1 MPVAMEKEK
10 HHIVS
15 YKTYLYILIALITM
29 TFMSIG
35 ITQINL
41 GEYSVLGAMIFAT
54 LKSALVLT
62 WFMHLKFD
70 QPFLRFMVGFVVMVF
85 LAVIF
90 ITFLDYYYR

>member
-1 MPVAMEKEK
+1 MEKEK

-15 YKTYLYILIALITM
+15 YKVYFYILAALIVL

-35 ITQINL
+35 IIKINL
-41 GEYSVLGAMIFAT
+41 GAYSVLGAMIFAFV
-54 LKSALVLT
+54 KSGLVLT

-70 QPFLRFMVGFVVMVF
+70 KPFLKIMVGAVFVLFFMVT
-85 LAVIF
+85 F

>member
-1 MPVAMEKEK
+1 MEKEK

-15 YKTYLYILIALITM
+15 YKSYFYILVTLIAL

-35 ITQINL
+35 ITKINL

-54 LKSALVLT
+54 IKSILVLT

-70 QPFLRFMVGFVVMVF
+70 QPFLRIMVGFVVLLF

-90 ITFLDYYYR
+90 ITFLDYYFR

>member
-1 MPVAMEKEK
+1 MEKEK

-15 YKTYLYILIALITM
+15 YKTYFYILIALVAF

-35 ITQINL
+35 ITHVNL
-41 GEYSVLGAMIFAT
+41 GSYSILGALVFAT
-54 LKSALVLT
+54 IKSALVLT

-70 QPFLRFMVGFVVMVF
+70 QPFLRFMVIFVLMVF

-90 ITFLDYYYR
+90 ITFLDYFFR

>member
-1 MPVAMEKEK
+1 MEKEK

-15 YKTYLYILIALITM
+15 YKTYFYILCALICL

-35 ITQINL
+35 ITHVNL
-41 GEYSVLGAMIFAT
+41 GSYSVLGALIFST
-54 LKSALVLT
+54 IKSVLVLT

-70 QPFLRFMVGFVVMVF
+70 KPFLRLMVGFVVMVF

-90 ITFLDYYYR
+90 ITFLDYFYR

>member
-1 MPVAMEKEK
+1 MEKEK
-10 HHIVS
+10 HHIVP
-15 YKTYLYILIALITM
+15 YMTYFYILCALICL

-35 ITQINL
+35 ITHINL
-41 GEYSVLGAMIFAT
+41 GEYSVLGALIFSSI
-54 LKSALVLT
+54 KSGLVLY

-70 QPFLRFMVGFVVMVF
+70 KPFLKLMVGFVAMVF

>member
-1 MPVAMEKEK
+1 MENEK
-10 HHIVS
+10 HHIVP
-15 YKTYLYILIALITM
+15 YKAYLYILIALIAL

-35 ITQINL
+35 ITHINL
-41 GEYSVLGAMIFAT
+41 GSYSILGALIFAT
-54 LKSALVLT
+54 IKSALVLS

-70 QPFLRFMVGFVVMVF
+70 QPFLRFMVIFVIMVF

>member
-1 MPVAMEKEK
+1 MEKEK

-15 YKTYLYILIALITM
+15 YKTYFYILVTLIAL

-35 ITQINL
+35 ITRINL

-54 LKSALVLT
+54 IKSILVLT

-70 QPFLRFMVGFVVMVF
+70 QPFLRIMVGFVVLLF

-90 ITFLDYYYR
+90 ITFLDYYFR

>member
-1 MPVAMEKEK
+1 MEKEK

-15 YKTYLYILIALITM
+15 YKTYVYVLVALVIL

-35 ITQINL
+35 ITHINL
-41 GEYSVLGAMIFAT
+41 GSYSVLGALVFSTIKT
-54 LKSALVLT
+54 VLVLT

-70 QPFLRFMVGFVVMVF
+70 QPFLRFMVIFVTLVF

-90 ITFLDYYYR
+90 ITFLDYYFR

>member
-1 MPVAMEKEK
+1 MEKEK
-10 HHIVS
+10 HQIIP
-15 YKTYLYILIALITM
+15 YKVYFFILIALITL

-41 GEYSVLGAMIFAT
+41 GGYSVLGALIFST
-54 LKSALVLT
+54 IKSVLVLT

-70 QPFLRFMVGFVVMVF
+70 QPFLRFMVGFVALVF

-90 ITFLDYYYR
+90 ITFLDYYFR

>member
-1 MPVAMEKEK
+1 MEKEK

-15 YKTYLYILIALITM
+15 YKTYLWILIALVVM

-35 ITQINL
+35 ITKINL
-41 GEYSVLGAMIFAT
+41 GEYSVLGALIFAT
-54 LKSALVLT
+54 IKSVLVLT

-70 QPFLRFMVGFVVMVF
+70 KPFIRLMVGFVFMVF

-90 ITFLDYYYR
+90 ITFLDYYFR